1 MLYVMKISA
10 FTPTPYANTEWIK
23 CDNQTRLSK
32 ISKILESTKFFEF
45 VSPTRTFEDGQ
56 IYFSFK
62 KPISS
67 SLRGVFLLDLE
78 ILLKDKIDPGVVI
91 WCEPIGDKNSLRN
104 LRGIEIITKGEDL

>member
-1 MLYVMKISA
+1 MIIFASTA
-10 FTPTPYANTEWIK
+10 TPHVNTEWIE

-32 ISKILESTKFFEF
+32 IDKVLVGTKFFEL

-67 SLRGVFLLDLE
+67 SLRGIFLLDLE
-78 ILLKDKIDPGVVI
+78 ILLKDTIDPGVVI

-104 LRGIEIITKGEDL
+104 LRGIEIITKGDDL

>member
-1 MLYVMKISA
+1 MTFFASTS
-10 FTPTPYANTEWIK
+10 TPNVNTEWIA
-23 CDNQTRLSK
+23 CDNQSRLSK
-32 ISKILESTKFFEF
+32 IDKILKDTKFSEF

-67 SLRGVFLLDLE
+67 SLRGIFLLDLE
-78 ILLKDKIDPGVVI
+78 ILLKDKLDHGVVI